1 MDETIIWYIIVL
13 GCAGLFYGIG
23 VFAQQKDTPMHFWSG
38 TTVDVDYITDVPAY
52 NRENGI
58 MWKCYSLWYWAA
70 GFAMA
75 WNAMTAVI
83 LLIAGGTAGIV
94 LLILTYRQ
102 IEKKYTI

>member
-1 MDETIIWYIIVL
+1 MAETIIWYIIVL

-23 VFAQQKDTPMHFWSG
+23 VYAQQKDTPMHFWSG
-38 TTVDVDYITDVPAY
+38 TKVAVDRITDVQAY

-75 WNAMTAVI
+75 WNAITAITLLMAGGTLGII
-83 LLIAGGTAGIV
+83 LLILA
-94 LLILTYRQ
+94 YRR
-102 IEKKYTI
+102 IEKKYIV